1 VAGGRTM
8 RWAWLDGRV
17 CFLGLLL
24 ALAVAFW
31 ALLAPVA
38 TDVQAPDALLGL
50 AQLVWLGQCHLIAL
64 TFVLLLLR
72 PPGE

>member
-1 VAGGRTM
+1 M

-17 CFLGLLL
+17 GFLALLL

-31 ALLAPVA
+31 ALLAPAA
-38 TDVQAPDALLGL
+38 TAARAPDALLGL
-50 AQLVWLGQCHLIAL
+50 AQLLWWALCHLIAL

-72 PPGE
+72 PPGA

>member
-1 VAGGRTM
+1 M

-31 ALLAPVA
+31 ALLAPAA
-38 TDVQAPDALLGL
+38 TAERAPDALLGF
-50 AQLVWLGQCHLIAL
+50 AQLLWWALCHLIAL